1 MPTRSFLPSPRAT
14 NLLVAIGCAAF
25 GYAFYLRYMLL
36 EAPSVALECEIG
48 ATAARCAVRSIVI
61 FLFQHGLFGIA
72 AVAFAIVHLARPNL
86 YVFGAAVIATAFGL
100 VLYSNGFAAVAF
112 ALLVVSF
119 ARPVTASTTPPTE
132 EAGAQTTAP
141 ASSTAFR

>member
-1 MPTRSFLPSPRAT
+1 MPTRSFMPSPRAT
-14 NLLVAIGCAAF
+14 NFLVAIGCAAF

-36 EAPSVALECEIG
+36 EAPAIALECEMG
-48 ATAARCAVRSIVI
+48 ATAAHCAVRSVAI
-61 FLFQHGLFGIA
+61 FLLQHGLFGIA
-72 AVAFAIVHLARPNL
+72 AVAFAVVHLARPNL

-100 VLYSNGFAAVAF
+100 VLYGNGFAAMGF

-119 ARPVTASTTPPTE
+119 ARPVTASTTPPAE
-132 EAGAQTTAP
+132 EEGARTTAP